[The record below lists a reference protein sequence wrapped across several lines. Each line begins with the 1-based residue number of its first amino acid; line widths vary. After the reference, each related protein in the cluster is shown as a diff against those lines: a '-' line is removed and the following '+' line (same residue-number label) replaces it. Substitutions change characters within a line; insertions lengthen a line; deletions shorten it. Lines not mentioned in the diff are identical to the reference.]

1 MPNLFGRSIAIGVTT
16 PKILLIRAVPGYRDG
31 DNLVRSSRDG
41 GIRDSNFI
49 PDYQVP
55 PYKLRL
61 AILKFDFEIVSSL
74 KT

>member
-41 GIRDSNFI
+41 GIRDSNFT

-55 PYKLRL
+55 PYSSRR
-61 AILKFDFEIVSSL
+61 AILKNCDFEIVSC